1 MGGVYGM
8 VQLTGPFRKRDK
20 FDTPEISE
28 AKHIRD
34 AAVTEHKISKLREKA
49 ATKRSKSAH
58 QREKAAMF
66 RKKAAKARELSLIYK
81 EEAERLEQQAT
92 ELEKSLRPMYPEDR
106 RRGRDA
112 RKEPSR
118 GYGRREERSRDYDK
132 DEEW

>member
-1 MGGVYGM
+1 MVI
-8 VQLTGPFRKRDK
+8 VQLKGPFRKRDK

-34 AAVTEHKISKLREKA
+34 AAATEHKISKLREKA

-81 EEAERLEQQAT
+81 EEAERLEQQAS
-92 ELEKSLRPMYPEDR
+92 ELEKSLKPIYPEDR
-106 RRGRDA
+106 GRGRET
-112 RKEPSR
+112 RREPTR
-118 GYGRREERSRDYDK
+118 GYGRREERPRGYNTE
-132 DEEW
+132 DEW